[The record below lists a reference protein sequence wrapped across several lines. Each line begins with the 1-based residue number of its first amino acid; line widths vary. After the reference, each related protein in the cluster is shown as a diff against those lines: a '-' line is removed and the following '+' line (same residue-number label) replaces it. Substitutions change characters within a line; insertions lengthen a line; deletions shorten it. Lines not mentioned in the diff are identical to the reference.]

1 MLLET
6 FTMKEYHAGMPEQL
20 ICCQERYDSKY
31 PSAIKGYT
39 HKKDRTRGKIATS
52 LSEGVVTEIKE
63 LILQSV
69 EYYKD
74 DPNPARIL
82 RQLRDVSIIA
92 NVDPEDVGLASWE
105 LHTEGVTDNFG
116 RFAYNYGKPPTSS
129 ASQKSP
135 QPQSV

>member
-1 MLLET
+1 
-6 FTMKEYHAGMPEQL
+6 MKEYYAGMQEHL
-20 ICCQERYDSKY
+20 ICCLERYDPKY
-31 PSAIKGYT
+31 PSAIEGYT
-39 HKKDRTRGKIATS
+39 HKKDRTRGKIVTP
-52 LSEGVVTEIKE
+52 LSEGVVTEIKD

-69 EYYKD
+69 EYYKG
-74 DPNPARIL
+74 DPSPARIL

-116 RFAYNYGKPPTSS
+116 RFTYRYGKSSTSS

-135 QPQSV
+135 QPQSA